1 MTSRGS
7 GLVTLALAA
16 QLFGALFV
24 QTSRVEASSHREAPA
39 ISLDPAADNT
49 DVYAWVKPGT
59 HDKLYI
65 VTNYIPLEEPSGG
78 PNFHMFDPDVR
89 YEIHLVRG
97 PDSLEDAVR
106 YYLRF
111 KTTPFRRVASDDIA
125 FNEDLFNGIQFFSQ
139 IAVTPPQQ
147 TYTVTKIEKDRDGKD
162 YETVLIADAPVAP
175 ANIGP
180 RTDAIVYKPSSGKY
194 DDAFAAKF
202 VRNLKGGG
210 RVFAGPRDDG
220 FYVDLGGIFDLA
232 NITSGRKKPVDGVA
246 GYNVHSIALEI
257 PTEQLTGTGKA
268 PTAGPSNKQTLGVW
282 AAASR
287 RKVTIRRSEYDQQ
300 LGPWVQVSRLGLPLV
315 NEALIG
321 LQDKDY
327 WNRLTPADDLEY
339 FAPYFLHPVLV
350 RNAEAVGI
358 YKELGVGDDTVEAL
372 KHGPD
377 GQGRFDIIDTINLKD
392 IPTKGAHSIKTI
404 GDVLRVDLGIDSGFP
419 NGRPLV
425 GGAKP
430 NQEQADVTDVLLT
443 LVLSGGAIKVSDN
456 VNSNDASFL
465 ADMPFL
471 PLPHQGFDD
480 GHGKP
485 AP

>member
-1 MTSRGS
+1 MTSRRS
-7 GLVTLALAA
+7 SLVTLTIAA
-16 QLFGALFV
+16 QLFGALLAQTNAV
-24 QTSRVEASSHREAPA
+24 QASSHREAPA

-65 VTNYIPLEEPSGG
+65 VSNYIPLEEPSGG

-89 YEIHLVRG
+89 YEVHIARG
-97 PDSLEDAVR
+97 PDSLEDAVS
-106 YYLRF
+106 YYIRF
-111 KTTPFRRVASDDIA
+111 KTTPFKRVASDDIA

-147 TYTVTKIEKDRDGKD
+147 TYTVTKVEHDKQ
-162 YETVLIADAPVAP
+162 TVLIADAPVAP

-180 RTDAIVYKPSSGKY
+180 RTDAVVYKPGSGIY
-194 DDAFAAKF
+194 DDAFAATF

-257 PTEQLTGTGKA
+257 PTTELTGNGKA
-268 PTAGPSNKQTLGVW
+268 PAAGASDKQTLGVW

-287 RKVTIRRSEYDQQ
+287 RKVTIRRSYSDQQ
-300 LGPWVQVSRLGLPLV
+300 FGPWVQVSRLGLPLV
-315 NEALIG
+315 NEAIIG
-321 LQDKDY
+321 LQDKDQ

-339 FAPYFLHPVLV
+339 YAPYFLHPVVV

-358 YKELGVGDDTVEAL
+358 YKELGVGEDTIEAL

-377 GQGRFDIIDTINLKD
+377 GNGRFDIIDTINLKD
-392 IPTKGAHSIKTI
+392 IPTKGAHSIKSI

-443 LVLSGGAIKVSDN
+443 LLLSGGAIKVSDN
-456 VNSNDASFL
+456 VNSNDADFL

-480 GHGKP
+480 GHGKA